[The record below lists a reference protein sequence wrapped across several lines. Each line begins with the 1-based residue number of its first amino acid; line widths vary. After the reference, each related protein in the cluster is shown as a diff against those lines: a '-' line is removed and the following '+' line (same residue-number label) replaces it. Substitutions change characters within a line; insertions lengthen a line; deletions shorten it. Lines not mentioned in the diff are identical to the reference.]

1 MVDLRRIL
9 LSDSF
14 WKFRFGLKQ
23 SDQIE
28 DPGIT
33 EKWFETGIPNE
44 NSLKIYVPGV
54 WNYYQNRKNFNYFGT
69 GWFQTSFYLPYKWS
83 SGEKKV
89 TLVFNGSNYKTTI
102 WLNGK
107 KVGIH
112 EGGYTKFWFEINK
125 FVKFGADNKMIIQV
139 DNRYMENRLPWFYP
153 AEWMNYGGINRPV
166 YLKLTS
172 QVCFYDIKIS
182 NDIDF
187 PNPLGEGCKDCKTI
201 LNVRANIRSFN
212 QNRPNFEGN
221 VVLTLKNGA
230 ELVHTEIPITLTETG
245 NSFFDIEFPLKNPHL
260 WSPDD
265 PHLHVLTFQLLDKN
279 RREIDREV
287 QKWGIRDVKIVGN
300 DFYLNNS
307 KINLR
312 GINRHE
318 DHPDVGSS
326 MNPRLIYN
334 DLNIM
339 KEAHINCIRT
349 SHYPPYES
357 LLSLAD
363 EMGFLVLEEAP
374 IRKLGKEQ
382 YNSKYLVNAQQ
393 QIWEMIHRD
402 KNHCSVIAWSISSD
416 CDTSIPEGREFMQTL
431 LEISRELDPFR
442 FQTLVPSDTI
452 NDLTMDLVDFV
463 CLNIYIGWKG
473 ELNTKL
479 RDVSGYFD
487 EAWKKIKKNP
497 NFKTDKPLIISEFG
511 CGSIAGF
518 KSFEFARWSENYQ
531 YVFLQTYINEI
542 IKRDF
547 IGGAFISTFQDY
559 RCSPRSGYS
568 EHPMEYMNTGVV
580 DMHRNPK
587 IAYYMV
593 QELYK
598 IWKEGEKPKNRL
610 LDGSTIL

>member
-1 MVDLRRIL
+1 MADLKRIV

-14 WKFRFGLKQ
+14 WKFRFGITDK
-23 SDQIE
+23 SE

-44 NSLKIYVPGV
+44 KLLKVYVPGV
-54 WNYYQNRKNFNYFGT
+54 WNLYNNRRKFNHFGT
-69 GWFQTSFYLPYKWS
+69 GWYETSFYLPENWS

-89 TLVFNGSNYKTTI
+89 TLVFNGSNYKTTV
-102 WLNGK
+102 WLNRK
-107 KVGIH
+107 KVGVH
-112 EGGYTKFWFEINK
+112 EGGYTKFWFEIQK
-125 FVKFGADNKMIIQV
+125 FVTFGADNKLIIQV

-153 AEWMNYGGINRPV
+153 VEWMNYGGIYRPV

-182 NDIDF
+182 NQIEF
-187 PNPLGEGCKDCKTI
+187 PNPLGEKYKDNKTI
-201 LNVRANIRSFN
+201 LKVRANIRNFN
-212 QNRPNFEGN
+212 QNRPKFEGH
-221 VVLTLKNGA
+221 VVLTLKNGVKL
-230 ELVHTEIPITLTETG
+230 ESSEIPFNLSESG
-245 NSFFDIEFPLKNPHL
+245 NGFFDLEFPLNSPHL

-287 QKWGIRDVKIVGN
+287 IKWGIRDMKIVGN
-300 DFYLNNS
+300 NFYLNNS
-307 KINLR
+307 KIYLR

-363 EMGFLVLEEAP
+363 EMGFLVFEEAP

-382 YNSKYLVNAQQ
+382 YNSNYLVNAQQ

-416 CDTSIPEGREFMQTL
+416 CDTSIPEGRDFMQTL
-431 LEISRELDPFR
+431 LEISRVLDPFR
-442 FQTLVPSDTI
+442 FHTLVPSNTT
-452 NDLTMDLVDFV
+452 NDLTMDLVDFL
-463 CLNIYIGWKG
+463 CINIYIGRKS
-473 ELNTKL
+473 EYNAKL
-479 RDVSGYFD
+479 SEIAGKFD
-487 EAWKKIKKNP
+487 NIWKKIKENP
-497 NFKTDKPLIISEFG
+497 KYKKESPFIISEFG
-511 CGSIAGF
+511 CGAIAGF

-531 YVFLQTYINEI
+531 YVFLQTYINAI

-547 IGGAFISTFQDY
+547 IGGAFISTFQDF
-559 RCSPRSGYS
+559 RCSPRSGFF
-568 EHPMEYMNTGVV
+568 EHPKEYNNTGVV

-598 IWKEGEKPKNRL
+598 IWKEGGNPQDRL
-610 LDGSTIL
+610 LDGSTVL

>member
-1 MVDLRRIL
+1 MADLKRIV

-23 SDQIE
+23 TDKFE

-33 EKWFETGIPNE
+33 EKWFETGIPDKKL
-44 NSLKIYVPGV
+44 LKVYVPTT
-54 WNYYQNRKNFNYFGT
+54 WSYYQNRRKFNHFGT
-69 GWFQTSFYLPYKWS
+69 GWYETSFYLPLAWS
-83 SGEKKV
+83 AGEKKV
-89 TLVFNGSNYKTTI
+89 TLGFNGSNYKTTV

-107 KVGIH
+107 KVGVH

-125 FVKFGADNKMIIQV
+125 FVKFGADNKLIIQV

-153 AEWMNYGGINRPV
+153 VEWMNYGGIYRPV

-182 NDIDF
+182 NKIEF
-187 PNPLGEGCKDCKTI
+187 SNEFGEGCHDCKTI
-201 LNVRANIRSFN
+201 LQVRVNIRNFN
-212 QNRPNFEGN
+212 LNRPKFEGY
-221 VVLTLKNGA
+221 VILTLKNSI
-230 ELVHTEIPITLTETG
+230 ELENTEIPFNLSETG
-245 NSFFDIEFPLKNPHL
+245 NGFFNIEFPLNNPHL

-265 PHLHVLTFQLLDKN
+265 PHLHILTFQLLDKN

-287 QKWGIRDVKIVGN
+287 IKWGIRDIKIVDN

-307 KINLR
+307 KIYLR

-363 EMGFLVLEEAP
+363 EMGFLVFEEAP

-382 YNSKYLVNAQQ
+382 YNSNYLVNAQQ

-416 CDTSIPEGREFMQTL
+416 CDTSIPEGRDFMQTL
-431 LEISRELDPFR
+431 LEISRQLDPFR
-442 FQTLVPSDTI
+442 FHTLVPSDTK
-452 NDLTMDLVDFV
+452 NDLTMDLVDFL
-463 CLNIYIGWKG
+463 CINIYIGRKS
-473 ELNTKL
+473 EYNAKL
-479 RDVSGYFD
+479 SEIAGKFD
-487 EAWKKIKKNP
+487 NICKKIKENP
-497 NFKTDKPLIISEFG
+497 NYKKEKPFIISEFG
-511 CGSIAGF
+511 CGAIAGF

-531 YVFLQTYINEI
+531 YIFLQTYINAI

-559 RCSPRSGYS
+559 RCSPRSGFF
-568 EHPMEYMNTGVV
+568 EHPKEYNNNGIV

-587 IAYYMV
+587 IVYYMV

-598 IWKEGEKPKNRL
+598 VWKEGENPQDRL
-610 LDGSTIL
+610 LDGSTVI

>member
-23 SDQIE
+23 SDQFE
-28 DPGIT
+28 DPGIK
-33 EKWFETGIPNE
+33 EKWFEMGIPDHNL
-44 NSLKIYVPGV
+44 LKVYVPST
-54 WNYYQNRKNFNYFGT
+54 WSYYQNRRKFNHFGT
-69 GWFQTSFYLPYKWS
+69 GWYETSFYLPLAWS

-89 TLVFNGSNYKTTI
+89 TLGFNGSNYKTTV

-125 FVKFGADNKMIIQV
+125 FVKFGADNKLIIQV

-153 AEWMNYGGINRPV
+153 VEWMNYGGIYRPV

-172 QVCFYDIKIS
+172 QVCFYDIKIT
-182 NDIDF
+182 NKIDF
-187 PNPLGEGCKDCKTI
+187 SNPLGEGCKDCKTI
-201 LNVRANIRSFN
+201 LKVRANIRSFN
-212 QNRPNFEGN
+212 PNRLKFEGF
-221 VVLTLKNGA
+221 VVLTLKNGV
-230 ELVHTEIPITLTETG
+230 ELENTEIPFNISETG
-245 NSFFDIEFPLKNPHL
+245 NGFFDLEFPLKNPHL

-265 PHLHVLTFQLLDKN
+265 PQLHVLTFQLLDKN

-287 QKWGIRDVKIVGN
+287 IKWGIRDVKIVGN

-307 KINLR
+307 KIYLR

-363 EMGFLVLEEAP
+363 EMGFLVFEEAP
-374 IRKLGKEQ
+374 IRKLEKEQ
-382 YNSKYLVNAQQ
+382 YNSTYLVKAQQ

-416 CDTSIPEGREFMQTL
+416 CNTSIPEGRDFMQTL

-442 FQTLVPSDTI
+442 FHTLIPFDSG
-452 NDLTMDLVDFV
+452 NDLTMDLVDFL
-463 CLNIYIGWKG
+463 CINIYVGSKKEYNVKLSEIAGKFDNIWKTIK
-473 ELNTKL
+473 ENPK
-479 RDVSGYFD
+479 Y
-487 EAWKKIKKNP
+487 KKE
-497 NFKTDKPLIISEFG
+497 KPFVISEFG
-511 CGSIAGF
+511 CGAISGF

-531 YVFLQTYINEI
+531 YVFLQTYINAI

-559 RCSPRSGYS
+559 RCSPRSGFF
-568 EHPMEYMNTGVV
+568 EHPKEYNNTGIV

-598 IWKEGEKPKNRL
+598 IWKEGGSPQDRL
-610 LDGSTIL
+610 LDGSTVI